1 MLVKR
6 APGIQSFWFAYHNDV
21 PWASWRLC
29 NRFRTKNILILCSI
43 APLLISVPL
52 KIWRSVRLRFSIR
65 YIPFKAKENL
75 VKNIPLAWNIV
86 LLSLALLTWFSPNIP
101 YVYWTYSNQVR
112 CNFNQF
118 TQGTFLTKCIGKCLL
133 QNGGHFVSGLLHD
146 IILLRPFY
154 WIPVHIR
161 SNSNWIFVR
170 KWYSK
175 TGLL

>member
-65 YIPFKAKENL
+65 YIPFKAKANL

-118 TQGTFLTKCIGKCLL
+118 TQGTFFHKMYWKMPSAKRGPFCLRFIAWH
-133 QNGGHFVSGLLHD
+133 HFVKA
-146 IILLRPFY
+146 ILL
-154 WIPVHIR
+154 
-161 SNSNWIFVR
+161 NSCA
-170 KWYSK
+170 YSFK
-175 TGLL
+175 FQLDICQKVIQ